1 MSQDLVDDEAINQLI
16 EMDEDDN
23 HDFSKEILQEFFAQ
37 LNNKVPEFDRLLQ
50 ERNYTD
56 AGKLGHYLKGSSAGV
71 GASKIRD
78 ICDHI
83 QHYETETT
91 DPGTFFREKVDE
103 LKTVIPATRVALY
116 NKVGLSV

>member
-1 MSQDLVDDEAINQLI
+1 
-16 EMDEDDN
+16 MDEDDN
-23 HDFSKEILQEFFAQ
+23 HDFSREILQEFFAQ
-37 LNNKVPEFDRLLQ
+37 LDNKVPEFDSLLQ

-91 DPGTFFREKVDE
+91 DPDTFFREKVDE
-103 LKTVIPATRVALY
+103 LKTAIPATKVALY